1 MNETIKSRDLS
12 LWEFQNF
19 LIAEVLTLPP
29 QEREKK
35 LQQFPITFPDG
46 TIGYP
51 TAVLF
56 KDRRFLS
63 LLLPLEQMDWSRHI
77 GTKNPEL
84 ARSQYYFSPY
94 PLLRSIDP
102 DDEIEEIA
110 AYKPVKSSAT
120 TDTVDAVKQGVS
132 DIVV

>member
-1 MNETIKSRDLS
+1 
-12 LWEFQNF
+12 
-19 LIAEVLTLPP
+19 
-29 QEREKK
+29 
-35 LQQFPITFPDG
+35 
-46 TIGYP
+46 
-51 TAVLF
+51 
-56 KDRRFLS
+56 
-63 LLLPLEQMDWSRHI
+63 MDWSRHI
-77 GTKNPEL
+77 GTQNPEL

-110 AYKPVKSSAT
+110 AYKPVKPSAT